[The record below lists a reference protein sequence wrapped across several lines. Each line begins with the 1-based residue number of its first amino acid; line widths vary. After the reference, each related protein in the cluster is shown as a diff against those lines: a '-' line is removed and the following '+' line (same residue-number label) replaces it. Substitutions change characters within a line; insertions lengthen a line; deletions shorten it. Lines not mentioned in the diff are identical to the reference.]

1 MKEYEIRPKVIFD
14 EYLAISK
21 ADIPIFFGNSAHFER
36 VPCPACGEPRQVSE
50 FVKHGFEYVSCPRCD
65 TLYVSPRPTGEM
77 INRFYRESDSSRY
90 WAEKFFPLTA
100 AARMEAIFRPRAQM
114 ISSLVDRF
122 GAPRPMILVDVGAG
136 IGLFL
141 DAAKEIGVFDEVV
154 GIEPGQGLAEVC
166 RQRGHRVIEA
176 PVESLRAED
185 VRASIVTSFEVFE
198 HLSDPK
204 AFLESKARLLVP
216 GGLLIFTTL
225 TVSGFDLQVL
235 WKQSK
240 SISPPHHI
248 NFASVQGFGE
258 LVRRCGLELVD
269 VSTPGKLDLDIVR
282 NMLVEDANIAVPRF
296 VRTLLQAAASETEG
310 SLSDDFQHFLQAHRL
325 SSHACIVARKPA

>member
-1 MKEYEIRPKVIFD
+1 MKEYEIRPKEIFD
-14 EYLAISK
+14 EYLTISK
-21 ADIPIFFGNSAHFER
+21 ADIPLFFGDSEHFER
-36 VPCPACGEPRQVSE
+36 VVCPACGEAGQVGE
-50 FVKHGFEYVSCPRCD
+50 FVKHGFEYVSCLACG
-65 TLYVSPRPTGEM
+65 TLYVSPRPTAEM

-100 AARMEAIFRPRAQM
+100 AARMEAIFRPRAKM
-114 ISSLVDRF
+114 ISDLVERF
-122 GAPRPMILVDVGAG
+122 GAPRPRVLADVGAG

-141 DAAKEIGVFDEVV
+141 DAAKETDAFDEVV
-154 GIEPGQGLAEVC
+154 GIEPGQDLAKVC

-176 PVESLRAED
+176 PVEEVSGDD
-185 VRASIVTSFEVFE
+185 VRASVVTSFEVFE

-204 AFLESKARLLVP
+204 AFLESKARLLMP

-235 WKQSK
+235 WDQSK

-248 NFASVQGFGE
+248 NFASVQGFGD
-258 LVRRCGLELVD
+258 LVRRCGLDLVD

-282 NMLVEDANIAVPRF
+282 NMLIEDENLSVPRF
-296 VRTLLQAAASETEG
+296 VRTMLRETAAADVNLGE
-310 SLSDDFQHFLQAHRL
+310 DFQRFLQAHRL
-325 SSHACIVARKPA
+325 SSHACVVARKPA